1 MTNPATPQLYTIPY
15 PTALDPVRV
24 SEHTQVTVA
33 TGVEPTRGNRSVRLE
48 QINLDNWVEC
58 SQLRVKP
65 EQEHFVTSNLVCI
78 AEVQFYPE
86 WRAYAIYD
94 GDQMVGFT
102 MLEFNEEEEWWIS
115 SLMIAAAFQGQGYGR
130 LALAAL
136 IALVVARGCTA
147 LLVGY
152 ANDNAVA
159 RKLYQRAGFVEV
171 GLDDEGDMVAQLKLA
186 QQS

>member
-1 MTNPATPQLYTIPY
+1 MTNSATPQLSSIPY
-15 PTALDPVRV
+15 PTALDPVMV
-24 SEHTQVTVA
+24 SEHTQATVA
-33 TGVEPTRGNRSVRLE
+33 TGVEPTKGNRSIRLE
-48 QINLDNWVEC
+48 QINLDNWGEC

-65 EQEHFVTSNLVCI
+65 EQERFVTSNLVCI

-94 GDQMVGFT
+94 SDQMVGFT
-102 MLEFNEEEEWWIS
+102 MLEFNEEQAWWIS

-130 LALAAL
+130 LALTAL
-136 IALVVARGCTA
+136 IELVVARGCTA

-159 RKLYQRAGFVEV
+159 RRLYQRAGFVEV
-171 GLDDEGDMVAQLKLA
+171 GLDDEGDMVVQLKLG
-186 QQS
+186 QNS